1 MNTDLISAEQSQRS
15 NEEQRQRDQDH
26 KRGLAKRTALI
37 SVGVRAVLVV
47 LKYTFAVLSGS
58 LALMADAIHNV
69 TDIAQSLA
77 LYLGVRISGRKSK
90 TFPYGLYKL
99 ENLISL
105 GVAILIALVGYELAR
120 KAILGQGPDEIR
132 NLPWTMA
139 AIVAAMAISFGFS
152 RYVGAVAE
160 RTGSPALKA
169 DSRDALVDTLKTFA
183 VLLSLVAAYFGYNID
198 TLATLLIVGFIIYTS
213 AELAIG
219 AIRVL
224 LDASVDHD
232 LLNTIED
239 VLRDDP
245 DVLEVHDL
253 TGRNSGPYRFI
264 EAHVVL
270 DVHDLEHAHQ
280 ISYRLEEAVH
290 EVAPNIDRVLLHLE
304 PQHRETYVYAVP
316 VADGDRL
323 APEFGHA
330 GRYAFVTVGSEDR
343 IVRDVRHVNNPYC
356 DEPSGRGIRI
366 AQMLIEEGADAV
378 FTREDIEGKGP
389 YYVLN
394 ADHVPVLHTDA
405 ETLPAALAEE
415 QIHLEV
421 PADGPEE
428 T

>member
-1 MNTDLISAEQSQRS
+1 
-15 NEEQRQRDQDH
+15 
-26 KRGLAKRTALI
+26 
-37 SVGVRAVLVV
+37 VLVV

-58 LALMADAIHNV
+58 MALMADAVHNV

-77 LYLGVRISGRKSK
+77 LYVGVRISGRKSER
-90 TFPYGLYKL
+90 FPYGLYKV

-105 GVAILIALVGYELAR
+105 GVAILIAVVGYELAR

-132 NLPWTMA
+132 NLPWTIG
-139 AIVAAMAISFGFS
+139 AIIAAMAISFGFS
-152 RYVGAVAE
+152 RYVGSIAD

-183 VLLSLVAAYFGYNID
+183 VLLSLVAAYYGYNID
-198 TLATLLIVGFIIYTS
+198 TAATLLIVGFIIYTS
-213 AELAIG
+213 AELAID

-224 LDASVDHD
+224 LDASVDRE

-245 DVLEVHDL
+245 DVLQVHDL

-270 DVHDLEHAHQ
+270 DVHDFEQAHQ
-280 ISYRLEEAVH
+280 ISYRLEESVY
-290 EVAPNIDRVLLHLE
+290 EVAPNVDRVLIHFE
-304 PQHRETYVYAVP
+304 PEHKETYVYAVP
-316 VADGDRL
+316 MADGDRL

-330 GRYAFVTVGSEDR
+330 DRYAFVRVGSEDKL
-343 IVRDVRHVNNPYC
+343 VRDVRYVDNPYSE
-356 DEPSGRGIRI
+356 EPSGRGIRI
-366 AQMLIEEGADAV
+366 SQMLIDEGADAV

-394 ADHVPVLHTDA
+394 ADHVAVLHTDA
-405 ETLPAALAEE
+405 ETLPEALAEE
-415 QIHLEV
+415 QIQLEV
-421 PADGPEE
+421 SAHVPEE
-428 T
+428 A